1 MSTSPI
7 EVRILG
13 CLVEKERTTPEA
25 YPLSTNALLLA
36 CNQKSNREPV
46 TNYHLQ
52 EVEDTLRLLRIQ
64 DHLRRLGLATEFM
77 RLLLNRQLIEAV
89 DIRGGWYGLGGV
101 CRNRIARQV
110 QQWMEDALALAR
122 RRKRA
127 RRDAVRARR
136 EARLGRLAPPTDAG

>member
-1 MSTSPI
+1 VQTCALPI
-7 EVRILG
+7 SAVLPGTEAGHADTTLG
-13 CLVEKERTTPEA
+13 IA
-25 YPLSTNALLLA
+25 AMA
-36 CNQKSNREPV
+36 
-46 TNYHLQ
+46 
-52 EVEDTLRLLRIQ
+52 EDTLRLLRIQ

-101 CRNRIARQV
+101 CRNRTARQV
-110 QQWMEDALALAR
+110 QLWMEDALALAR

-136 EARLGRLAPPTDAG
+136 EARLGRLEPPPDVG